1 MKKFRVRYER
11 IVSLL
16 LCLCFLLSMGA
27 SKSTM
32 NSKAKTNAMDYV
44 SKMEPGWNL
53 GNSFDAVGNETSWGN
68 PIVSKELIY
77 AIKEQGFNSIRIPIT
92 WIGHFDEKD
101 ENYKITESYF
111 DRLDMV
117 IKDALEAGLYV
128 IINLHHDSW
137 KWVNKMETDD
147 TVLLKFNALWKQISE
162 HYKDYS
168 DKLVFESINE
178 PTFDGVSEARMIE
191 LLNSLNQSFYDIVR
205 SSGGIN
211 DKRMLLLPTVY
222 TNDSQVRVKALYDMM
237 LPLEDSNLI
246 ATVHYYGFWPFS
258 VNIAGKTTFDK
269 EVRKELEQAFDRVYN
284 QFIANGIPVICGEYG
299 LLGFDNSLETVE
311 HGEIL
316 KYFEYINYY
325 AKEKQ
330 ILLML
335 WDNGQHFNRN
345 KFTWSDEELYNI
357 IKYNGSV
364 RSSYTESDR
373 IFIHKESEI
382 TDLPIKVTYNGNKL
396 KGISLDKKEL
406 VLNTDYTLNDDTIIL
421 SKNVFEGLID
431 KTKED
436 YGVKG
441 VLEFSFSEGANWKVY
456 LNYYNTPVFK
466 PVSGTSSSISIPVEF
481 NGTKLSTMEA
491 IYTNGST
498 GNAGPQNWT
507 SYKQFG
513 ETFSPDYLN
522 NSITIN
528 NKFFKETK
536 NGDILLKFHFQ
547 SGEILE
553 YTITK
558 SDELIKEVS
567 WTPIMEEVKV
577 VDNNLDEILVGPKGD
592 EDEAI
597 LEEDTIQD
605 VVENS
610 KETVSQSVTSKSN
623 IYPYLIGIVG
633 ITMLVIFVLLFRKQR
648 RK

>member
-1 MKKFRVRYER
+1 MKKFRVTYGRA
-11 IVSLL
+11 IAFLVCLSLL
-16 LCLCFLLSMGA
+16 LALA
-27 SKSTM
+27 
-32 NSKAKTNAMDYV
+32 NSNRLIIHGKTTAMDYV

-53 GNSFDAVGNETSWGN
+53 GNSFDSVGNETSWGN

-92 WIGHFDEKD
+92 WVGHFDEKD
-101 ENYKITESYF
+101 ENYKINEDYF
-111 DRLDMV
+111 ARLDMV
-117 IKDALEAGLYV
+117 IKDALDAGLYV
-128 IINLHHDSW
+128 MINLHHDSW

-168 DKLVFESINE
+168 DKLLFESINE

-191 LLNSLNQSFYDIVR
+191 LLNILNQSFYDIVR

-211 DKRMLLLPTVY
+211 DKRMLVLPTVY
-222 TNDSQVRVKALYDMM
+222 TNDSKVRVQALYDMM
-237 LPLEDSNLI
+237 VALEDNNLI
-246 ATVHYYGFWPFS
+246 ATIHYYGFWPFS
-258 VNIAGKTTFDK
+258 VNIAGKTRFDK

-325 AKEKQ
+325 AKEKE

-335 WDNGQHFNRN
+335 WDNGQHFNRKN
-345 KFTWSDEELYNI
+345 FTWSDEELYNI
-357 IKYNGSV
+357 IKYNGSI

-382 TDLPIKVTYNGNKL
+382 TDLAIKVTYNGNQL
-396 KGISLDKKEL
+396 NGITLDGKGL
-406 VLNTDYTLNDDTIIL
+406 VLNTDYKLSEDTVIL
-421 SKNVFEGLID
+421 SKAVLDSIID
-431 KTKED
+431 KSKED

-441 VLEFSFSEGANWKVY
+441 SLEFTFSEGANWRAY
-456 LNYYNTPVFK
+456 ITYYNTPVFTAA
-466 PVSGTSSSISIPVEF
+466 SGNSTSISIPVEF
-481 NGTKLSTMEA
+481 NGARLSTMEA
-491 IYTNGST
+491 IYKDGS

-507 SYKQFG
+507 SFKQFG
-513 ETFSPDYLN
+513 ETFSPDYVN
-522 NSITIN
+522 NLININ
-528 NKFFKETK
+528 NKFFQETK

-547 SGEILE
+547 SGEIIE

-558 SDELIKEVS
+558 SDGMIKEIS
-567 WTPIMEEVKV
+567 WTPIIEEVKV
-577 VDNNLDEILVGPKGD
+577 VDNINLDEILIGPDGEEEETTL
-592 EDEAI
+592 EDDNKQ
-597 LEEDTIQD
+597 EEI
-605 VVENS
+605 EES
-610 KETVSQSVTSKSN
+610 KETINQAVNTKSN
-623 IYPYLIGIVG
+623 ISPYLIGIVG
-633 ITMLVIFVLLFRKQR
+633 IILVTILLVLFLRKR

>member
-1 MKKFRVRYER
+1 MKKFRVRYGR

-44 SKMEPGWNL
+44 SKLEPGWNL